1 MSTEISSATPTS
13 GVAHTAPLFAHLE
26 DRPQPFPQHPLA
38 PINGVR
44 AQQRRRIDRV
54 AMLMMASI
62 TVAFLAVL
70 ARVGQLQLAPGEG
83 LSPFISDRISR
94 RVEPAP
100 RGDLLDRR
108 GRVINATRN
117 GYRLF
122 VDPSQL
128 AQPYTPTFEKLA
140 AILGIDVD
148 VVAERLLEARETS
161 DRRVAAGQSP
171 LRYTNFPGVLTD
183 AQIEAVKEADIDGVH
198 LERKSVRETPGGDAA
213 ASIVGK
219 VSLDDVGL
227 IGAEHLF
234 DKAMHA
240 SSGYMDY
247 VRDARGRPMWVEAD
261 GFATPKRG
269 ESVRLSID
277 LHLQEIAHEELVR
290 GVEECDA
297 AGGRLIMVDPNTGE
311 VLAMVDHI
319 RELKG
324 LAPIDATGKYSTDPN
339 IRYQSIKPDPAR
351 KVHPALGRN
360 RCVEDIYEPGS
371 TFKAFMW
378 ASVTERQKARPDEW
392 FNVHDGVWRTD
403 YGRPIEDVT
412 RKDSLKWSDVLVYS
426 SNIGMVQGTSRLTFQ
441 QMREDVLRFGF
452 GKRTGL
458 GLPGESPGR
467 VTSAKSWSKYTQT
480 SVAMGYE
487 VGVTP
492 LQMVRAF
499 SCFAR
504 RGELAGTLPT
514 LTLTAVDRPVQS
526 PEMEFRVLPANIAE
540 LTRRTMTTVAENMAR
555 TASSRHAE
563 DTLVAGGMFGKSGTA
578 KIVRPGGKGYF
589 ERQYNSSFIAGAPTD
604 DPRLVILVVMD
615 DPGPA
620 FTTTRRYF
628 GSQVAGP
635 VVLRTMKR
643 SLAYL
648 GIDALE
654 TPEEEAEAVAS
665 VN

>member
-1 MSTEISSATPTS
+1 MSTDLFTSTPSS
-13 GVAHTAPLFAHLE
+13 GVADTAPLFAHLE
-26 DRPQPFPQHPLA
+26 TGHQPLPQHPLA
-38 PINGVR
+38 PAPGLR

-54 AMLMMASI
+54 ALLVLTSI
-62 TVAFLAVL
+62 TCAFVAVL
-70 ARVGQLQLAPGEG
+70 VRVGQLQLAPGEG

-100 RGDLLDRR
+100 RGDILDRR

-122 VDPSQL
+122 VDPSEL
-128 AQPYTPTFEKLA
+128 EPPFTPTFEKLA
-140 AILGIDVD
+140 SILGTEVD
-148 VVAERLLEARETS
+148 SVAERILEAREVS
-161 DRRVAAGQSP
+161 DRRVADGQSP
-171 LRYTNFPGVLTD
+171 LRYTNFPAVLTD
-183 AQIEAVKEADIDGVH
+183 AQVEAVKEAKLEGVH
-198 LERKSVRETPGGDAA
+198 LERKSVRENPGGDAT

-227 IGAEHLF
+227 NGAEHLF

-247 VRDARGRPMWVEAD
+247 VRDARGRPMWVEAN

-290 GVEECDA
+290 GVAECDA
-297 AGGRLIMVDPNTGE
+297 AGGRLIMADPNTGE
-311 VLAMVDHI
+311 ILAMVDHI
-319 RELKG
+319 RDLKG
-324 LAPIDATGKYSTDPN
+324 LAPIDEKGKYSTDPD
-339 IRYQSIKPDPAR
+339 IRYQTIKPDPRR
-351 KVHPALGRN
+351 KDHPALGRN

-378 ASVTERQKARPDEW
+378 SAVTERQKARPDEW
-392 FNVHDGVWRTD
+392 IDVHAGTWRTE

-412 RKDSLKWSDVLVYS
+412 PRDSLKWSDVLVYS
-426 SNIGMVQGTSRLTFQ
+426 SNIGMVQVTNRLTHQ
-441 QMREDVLRFGF
+441 QMRDDVLRFGF
-452 GKRTGL
+452 GKRTGI

-467 VTSAKSWSKYTQT
+467 VTSQKSWSKYTQT

-504 RGELAGTLPT
+504 QGELAGTLPT
-514 LTLTAVDRPVQS
+514 LTLTSVDRPQQS
-526 PEMEFRVLPANIAE
+526 PEMEFRVLPSGIAE

-555 TASSRHAE
+555 TASRRHAE
-563 DTLVAGGMFGKSGTA
+563 DSFVAGGMFGKSGTA

-604 DPRLVILVVMD
+604 DPRLVVLVVMD

-635 VVLRTMKR
+635 VVLRVMKR
-643 SLAYL
+643 SLSYL
-648 GIDALE
+648 GVAM
-654 TPEEEAEAVAS
+654 PEEEAEESETVAK
-665 VN
+665 VD